1 MNCRDSRIKRLLPL
15 YEAGLLNLQEAGEVE
30 THLLSCPGCAEEM
43 FAMQPVIT
51 AIRGMESPL
60 DSFEEPGFLVRFVSL
75 RWASVATAAALLV
88 VVCTSAWL
96 LLPGWLSTPP
106 HPPAADLARSLQHL
120 EQMGMDDYASLAPSD
135 SRFVTALDLFRQN
148 RALDALAAVTPALP
162 PVGQS
167 SPAVHLAA
175 RCHLALDQPEAARR
189 LLAQHPVPPGN
200 TRYRDFL
207 WIRAV
212 ASLRRG
218 RHDAAIADLEEL
230 ARHPG
235 INQEASADLLLKVR

>member
-1 MNCRDSRIKRLLPL
+1 
-15 YEAGLLNLQEAGEVE
+15 
-30 THLLSCPGCAEEM
+30 
-43 FAMQPVIT
+43 MQPVIT

-60 DSFEEPGFLVRFVSL
+60 DSVEEPGFLVRFVSL

-106 HPPAADLARSLQHL
+106 HPPAADLARSLRHL
-120 EQMGMDDYASLAPSD
+120 EQMGMDNYAGQAPSD
-135 SRFVTALDLFRQN
+135 SRFVTALALFRQN
-148 RALDALAAVTPALP
+148 RARDALAAVTPALP
-162 PVGQS
+162 PAGQS
-167 SPAVHLAA
+167 APAVHLAA
-175 RCHLALDQPEAARR
+175 RCHLALDQPEAAAR

-200 TRYRDFL
+200 ACYRDYL

-212 ASLRRG
+212 TALYRG

-235 INQEASADLLLKVR
+235 VNQEASAELLQKVR